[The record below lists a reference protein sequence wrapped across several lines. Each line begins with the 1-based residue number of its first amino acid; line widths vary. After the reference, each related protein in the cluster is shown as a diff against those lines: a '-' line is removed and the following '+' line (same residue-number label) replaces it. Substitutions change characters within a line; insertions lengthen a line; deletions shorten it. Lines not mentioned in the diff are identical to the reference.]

1 MNVTL
6 TLAYDFPNEVREIFS
21 EYMDMLLKND
31 PSFAEFLV
39 LQNYDAELQDLEYK
53 YGLPDG
59 RLYLAHCDGKLA
71 GCIALRKLDDITGEF
86 KRVYVKPEFRGRHIG
101 KKMVQQ
107 LIQDAKQIGYT
118 RLLLDTLPFLQTAI
132 QMYKKLGF
140 YEIPSYNNSPMDTSI
155 FLRLDL

>member
-1 MNVTL
+1 MDITMQ
-6 TLAYDFPNEVREIFS
+6 LAYDSPDTVREIFS
-21 EYMDMLLKND
+21 EYMDMLLTND
-31 PSFAEFLV
+31 PSFAEFLA

-71 GCIALRKLDDITGEF
+71 GCIALRKLDDTTGEF

-101 KKMVQQ
+101 KKMVLH
-107 LIQDAKQIGYT
+107 LIQDAKEIGYT
-118 RLLLDTLPFLQTAI
+118 RLLLDTLPFLKTAI
-132 QMYKKLGF
+132 KMYQKLGF
-140 YEIPSYNNSPMDTSI
+140 YEIPSYNNSPMDSSI